1 MSPYRSTKTEIGK
14 LLIQKGLITNEQLK
28 EALILQREREKDK
41 LLGQILIQ
49 LGYLSKD
56 DLYFALAIQSGYPYI
71 DIKRCVVD
79 PEVMFL
85 IPGIM
90 VKKYQV
96 FAIDKIEDVVT
107 VAMVNPL
114 DNLAIDQIQDIAKS
128 NIKVFLTTPS
138 DIKEIILRYFGQGA
152 E

>member
-1 MSPYRSTKTEIGK
+1 MSPYRSTKIEIGK
-14 LLIQKGLITNEQLK
+14 LLIQKGLITGEQLQ
-28 EALILQREREKDK
+28 EALTLQREREKGK

-79 PEVMFL
+79 PEVISL
-85 IPGIM
+85 IPEIM

-96 FAIDKIEDVVT
+96 FAIDKIQDLVT

-114 DNLAIDQIQDIAKS
+114 DNLAIDQIQDITKS
-128 NIKVFLTTPS
+128 NIKVFLTTLS
-138 DIKEIILRYFGQGA
+138 DIKEIISRYFDHST